1 MKLEELRGEID
12 RIDKELVLLLEKR
25 FEMTEQVADYKIR
38 HHRAVQDQERERC
51 KLKQVAQM
59 AGPALD
65 AEALEQLFRLILALS
80 RKQQYQKVLKS
91 GGGSNLPFEKVRTLR
106 KEGAGILLTD
116 RTAGVSDAVLN
127 KLLGEGFRRLRAET
141 VHEAMRR
148 LQEKEADFAVVSG
161 GQSFFCERGAQDLPE
176 GVSLVGEVFLK
187 KEENTSARCCD
198 NGMWIFASR
207 RIYTKEADHIR
218 LLLDAPKEA
227 VSLYPLYAQLMENDL
242 VLTRVVACGKE
253 GHFLVEF
260 RGNLESPSVINA
272 LQGVLAKTGRMRIL
286 GNYEI
291 FRTE

>member
-1 MKLEELRGEID
+1 M
-12 RIDKELVLLLEKR
+12 
-25 FEMTEQVADYKIR
+25 
-38 HHRAVQDQERERC
+38 
-51 KLKQVAQM
+51 
-59 AGPALD
+59 
-65 AEALEQLFRLILALS
+65 FRT
-80 RKQQYQKVLKS
+80 Q
-91 GGGSNLPFEKVRTLR
+91 F
-106 KEGAGILLTD
+106 
-116 RTAGVSDAVLN
+116 AVLN

-176 GVSLVGEVFLK
+176 GISLVGEVFLK

-242 VLTRVVACGKE
+242 VLTRAVACGKE